1 MDISEQELRLL
12 IREELELATKGRNL
26 GYGEGEGR
34 HTKSQLYKIAEYAAK
49 LHEMLEDE
57 DDLPEW
63 VQSKIS
69 VMSQNIGKIKHYLEY
84 KLHRM
89 SQH

>member
-1 MDISEQELRLL
+1 MNMSEQQIRSL
-12 IREELELATKGRNL
+12 IREELELAMKGRNL

-34 HTKSQLYKIAEYAAK
+34 HTKSQLHKIAIYAAK
-49 LHEMLEDE
+49 LHEMIQDD

-69 VMSQNIGKIKHYLEY
+69 VINSNIGKIKHYLEY
-84 KLHRM
+84 KILRM
-89 SQH
+89 SEK